1 MYKLRSSEKNEK
13 FRVFKNLYRAF
24 YTDYLYSNR
33 SLPPS
38 EIYKRSYENAY
49 SILLDKLKLLEN
61 QERMITC

>member
-1 MYKLRSSEKNEK
+1 MYKLRSREKKEK
-13 FRVFKNLYRAF
+13 IRVFKNLYKSF

-38 EIYKRSYENAY
+38 EIHKRSYENAY

-61 QERMITC
+61 